1 VTQDGHDFQWLIPD
15 DVEPQYVPAP
25 TVEPV
30 GGFMR
35 IGQCQH
41 GSTPAGHLR
50 ALIVLSVLGAVLA
63 TMLAMLV
70 VQRSTI
76 AGRPVQPG
84 AASAPAW
91 LSNRPFRDGLSP
103 DLAPQ
108 CIAGGCRFR
117 VASSHDLTAMR
128 SLLGGRFVV
137 RGMRVFDSFGELR
150 GLAVYVYDDQAD
162 ELIIDAVWVP
172 AAPARWDGARAMPT
186 GAARAS
192 RWVLHAADGVWVVQA
207 TSLTACGGGR
217 EWPELTALA
226 THRIHAAQLNL

>member
-1 VTQDGHDFQWLIPD
+1 MTKDGHDFQRLIPD
-15 DVEPQYVPAP
+15 DVEPQYVLAP
-25 TVEPV
+25 TVEPG
-30 GGFMR
+30 GGFLPVR
-35 IGQCQH
+35 QCRR
-41 GSTPAGHLR
+41 GWTPAGQRR
-50 ALIVLSVLGAVLA
+50 ALIVLLVLGAVFAAILP
-63 TMLAMLV
+63 MLG

-84 AASAPAW
+84 AVSAPAW
-91 LSNRPFRDGLSP
+91 LSNRPFREGLSP

-108 CIAGGCRFR
+108 CVAGGCRFR
-117 VASSHDLTAMR
+117 VASSLDLTAMR
-128 SLLGGRFVV
+128 SLVGGRFVV

-172 AAPARWDGARAMPT
+172 AAPARWAGAQAIPT

-192 RWVLHAADGVWVVQA
+192 RWVLHAANGVWVVQA
-207 TSLTACGGGR
+207 TSLTACSRAR
-217 EWPELTALA
+217 EWLKLTALA